1 MPKWKKITEMIITN
15 ILLTITIL
23 AILVIM
29 HDIGWINRAINV
41 ILKDGVSEETHM
53 SIDKEDV
60 EKIVNL
66 VLDELEKRKR

>member
-1 MPKWKKITEMIITN
+1 MPKWKKTTEMIITN

-23 AILVIM
+23 AILVVM
-29 HDIGWINRAINV
+29 HDIGWINRAINA
-41 ILKDGVSEETHM
+41 ILKDGISEETRM
-53 SIDKEDV
+53 TIEKEDI

>member
-53 SIDKEDV
+53 SIDKEDL

>member
-29 HDIGWINRAINV
+29 HDISWINKAINA
-41 ILKDGVSEETHM
+41 ILQNGVLEETHM
-53 SIDKEDV
+53 SIDKEDL

>member
-29 HDIGWINRAINV
+29 HDISWINRAINA
-41 ILKDGVSEETHM
+41 ILRDGVSEETHM
-53 SIDKEDV
+53 SIDKEDL